1 MAASFSPG
9 FARTVSVQEFN
20 ERARRLLSPE
30 AAMMPVAV
38 KPMRRQRSLVAA
50 EVARVSD
57 GNAELLAG
65 S

>member
-9 FARTVSVQEFN
+9 FARTVSMQEFN

-30 AAMMPVAV
+30 AAMTPAAV
-38 KPMRRQRSLVAA
+38 KPMRRRRSLV
-50 EVARVSD
+50 EVEGARVSD
-57 GNAELLAG
+57 GNAELLPV